1 MFSDLNLVL
10 RPEPIP
16 MFRIHLIERLT
27 IKAKLLALFFFMML
41 CLVGILFYALHIFDA
56 LSSSTKQL
64 YEKDLLGVSYLRQ
77 VNNQTNI
84 IGQEA
89 ELYVL
94 AMNADERQSAKTAAE
109 AVAASKKL
117 QLDLYEKSVPT
128 IIRPSLKEKLNEIRS
143 SIEAH
148 HKLVN
153 QVLLAAQGN
162 EPALI
167 AYRVL
172 RSPDYQ
178 STTSK
183 LKADITELVD
193 LKEQGAVEHFEIDRV
208 YRESVKQSMI
218 AMVVATLLI
227 SFILIVVFSRS
238 ILTPLNNLTTSILD
252 LANAKLDTLIENQDY
267 KNETGLMARSVAI
280 LQTRFLKAFA
290 FNRAIWLD

>member
-1 MFSDLNLVL
+1 
-10 RPEPIP
+10 

-27 IKAKLLALFFFMML
+27 IKTKLLALFFFMMF
-41 CLVGILFYALHIFDA
+41 CLVGILFYALHIFEA

-109 AVAASKKL
+109 AVAASKKV

-128 IIRPSLKEKLNEIRS
+128 VIRPSLKEKLTEIRS
-143 SIEAH
+143 SIEAY

-153 QVLLAAQGN
+153 EVLLAAQGN

-172 RSPDYQ
+172 RSPDCCCRCHWLY
-178 STTSK
+178 K
-183 LKADITELVD
+183 I
-193 LKEQGAVEHFEIDRV
+193 
-208 YRESVKQSMI
+208 
-218 AMVVATLLI
+218 
-227 SFILIVVFSRS
+227 FI
-238 ILTPLNNLTTSILD
+238 
-252 LANAKLDTLIENQDY
+252 
-267 KNETGLMARSVAI
+267 
-280 LQTRFLKAFA
+280 
-290 FNRAIWLD
+290 